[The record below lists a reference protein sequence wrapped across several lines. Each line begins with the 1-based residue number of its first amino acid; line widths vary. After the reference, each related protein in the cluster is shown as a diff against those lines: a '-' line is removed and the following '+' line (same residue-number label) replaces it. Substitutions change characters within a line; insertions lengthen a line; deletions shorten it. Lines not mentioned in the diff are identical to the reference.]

1 MKRTLEMLRE
11 IVLLILSPF
20 FLKSA
25 WVLGEFNDT
34 GHGQSPIDID
44 LNSCEEKQEIIYLQ
58 NHDTIREYLY
68 PKINKTGDQIG
79 KIFTQLFILFVFL
92 DIEIILGFRSLSV
105 RDPCRCGHNIYV

>member
-25 WVLGEFNDT
+25 LVLGEFNDT

-44 LNSCEEKQEIIYLQ
+44 LNSCEEKRESLALQ
-58 NHDTIREYLY
+58 NHDKIPDYLY
-68 PKINKTGDQIG
+68 AEINKTGDQIG
-79 KIFTQLFILFVFL
+79 KIFTEWFILFVFL